1 MATAPENSETIK
13 ALFVEALE
21 LSPAER
27 PAFLLKTCS
36 DPVVRA
42 EVQRLLSEDAQ
53 TRSFLSTPNLGDSNR
68 DTESHNRRFRTGE
81 ILAGRFKIIRFIAS
95 APKETVGT
103 ARLPLLPPVDS
114 LAV

>member
-36 DPVVRA
+36 DRGVRA
-42 EVQRLLSEDAQ
+42 EVQRLLSEDDQ
-53 TRSFLSTPNLGDSNR
+53 TRSFLSTPNLGESNR

-95 APKETVGT
+95 AC
-103 ARLPLLPPVDS
+103 
-114 LAV
+114 